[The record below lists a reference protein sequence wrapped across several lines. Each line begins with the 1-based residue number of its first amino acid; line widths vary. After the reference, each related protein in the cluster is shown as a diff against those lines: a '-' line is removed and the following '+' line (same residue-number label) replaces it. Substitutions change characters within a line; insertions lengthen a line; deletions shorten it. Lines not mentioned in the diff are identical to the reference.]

1 MSPPPLSDPSGPPT
15 NTQGLA
21 LESLSSSQNEQD
33 CSEILEDILTQE
45 EGTHGP
51 TIGLT
56 SCESA
61 TCSLGG
67 VDPPADLALA
77 ISTLV
82 SKNCRYVRKTM
93 FNCGGCSTILKNT
106 SYCACGTAQEF
117 PSLLFKR
124 TWKKSLALF
133 TQLGKTSLNKIR
145 TSPPT
150 LVSLHQWARI
160 ILSRHGVVF
169 AGLLSNTKGL
179 ATLTSCTCFATAAP
193 VSTSLE
199 NDDEDNLVLDT
210 SGSLYIEKEVRIISQ
225 KKLKLSK
232 YPQAQ
237 Q

>member
-1 MSPPPLSDPSGPPT
+1 MVPVSPPERDPTGPTTKPHII
-15 NTQGLA
+15 QGIA
-21 LESLSSSQNEQD
+21 LEALSSSQNEQV
-33 CSEILEDILTQE
+33 CSQIMEDILSHVVSCSE
-45 EGTHGP
+45 EGSHGP

-82 SKNCRYVRKTM
+82 SRNSRYVRKTM
-93 FNCGGCSTILKNT
+93 FNCGGCGTILKNT

-145 TSPPT
+145 TSPSESPP
-150 LVSLHQWARI
+150 VGKDHIVPPR
-160 ILSRHGVVF
+160 GVF
-169 AGLLSNTKGL
+169 AGLLSNTTGL
-179 ATLTSCTCFATAAP
+179 ATITSCSCFATVAP
-193 VSTSLE
+193 VSPSLE
-199 NDDEDNLVLDT
+199 NDDEDKLVLDT
-210 SGSLYIEKEVRIISQ
+210 SGSLFLEHEVRIISH
-225 KKLKLSK
+225 SII
-232 YPQAQ
+232 
-237 Q
+237 

>member
-1 MSPPPLSDPSGPPT
+1 MVS
-15 NTQGLA
+15 
-21 LESLSSSQNEQD
+21 
-33 CSEILEDILTQE
+33 CSE
-45 EGTHGP
+45 EGSHGP

-82 SKNCRYVRKTM
+82 SRNSRYVRKTM
-93 FNCGGCSTILKNT
+93 FNCGGCGTILKNT

-133 TQLGKTSLNKIR
+133 TQLGKTSQNKIR

-160 ILSRHGVVF
+160 ILSHHGVVF
-169 AGLLSNTKGL
+169 AGLLSNTAGL
-179 ATLTSCTCFATAAP
+179 ANITSCTCFTTVAP
-193 VSTSLE
+193 VSPSHE
-199 NDDEDNLVLDT
+199 NDDEDKLVLDT
-210 SGSLYIEKEVRIISQ
+210 SGSLFLEHEVLIKSHSII
-225 KKLKLSK
+225 
-232 YPQAQ
+232 
-237 Q
+237 